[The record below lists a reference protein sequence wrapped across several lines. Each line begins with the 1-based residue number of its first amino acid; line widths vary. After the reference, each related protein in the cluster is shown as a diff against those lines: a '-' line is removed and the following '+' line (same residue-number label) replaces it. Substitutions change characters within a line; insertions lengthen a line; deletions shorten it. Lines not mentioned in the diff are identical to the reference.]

1 MDAKEIQEKID
12 ILQKEVST
20 VIKGKDEVIR
30 KVIMAILASGHVL
43 LEDVPGLG
51 KTTLAKAFSKALGFA
66 NKRIQFT
73 PDTMPSDIVGMSIY
87 NEQTNAFEYVEGA
100 AVNCN
105 LLLGDEINRTSSKTQ
120 SALLEAMAEGCVTV
134 DGVTHQLLEPFVVMA
149 TQNPVT
155 SGGTQALPDS
165 QLDRFMIC
173 LSMGYPDAESQ
184 LAILKNVSDRD
195 LIEKVQPVMTIE
207 DVKQAKSYVKNMQV
221 KDEILRYIICLCEKT
236 REHEHVELGISPR
249 GVGAL
254 AEMAKSFALCEG
266 RTYVVPDDVLAIFPD
281 VCAHRLIL
289 NTKARRENVTA
300 YEILEEIAQQ
310 TEKPKL
316 LRKYQKT

>member
-207 DVKQAKSYVKNMQV
+207 DVKQAKSHVKNMQV

-316 LRKYQKT
+316 LRK

>member
-120 SALLEAMAEGCVTV
+120 SALLEAMAEGGVTV

-221 KDEILRYIICLCEKT
+221 NDEILRYIICLCEKT

-316 LRKYQKT
+316 LRK

>member
-221 KDEILRYIICLCEKT
+221 NDEILRYIICLCEKT

-254 AEMAKSFALCEG
+254 AEMAKAFALCEG
-266 RTYVVPDDVLAIFPD
+266 RTYVVPEDVLAIFPD
-281 VCAHRLIL
+281 VCVHRLIL

-310 TEKPKL
+310 VEKPKL
-316 LRKYQKT
+316 LRK

>member
-66 NKRIQFT
+66 NKRIQFR

-221 KDEILRYIICLCEKT
+221 NDEILRYIICLCEKT

-254 AEMAKSFALCEG
+254 AEMAKAFALCEG
-266 RTYVVPDDVLAIFPD
+266 RTYVVPEDVLAIFPD

-316 LRKYQKT
+316 LRK

>member
-195 LIEKVQPVMTIE
+195 LIEKVQLVMTIE

-221 KDEILRYIICLCEKT
+221 NDEILRYIICLCEKT

-316 LRKYQKT
+316 LRK

>member
-207 DVKQAKSYVKNMQV
+207 DIKQAKSYVKNMQV
-221 KDEILRYIICLCEKT
+221 NDEILRYIICLCEKT

-254 AEMAKSFALCEG
+254 AEIAKSFALCEG

-316 LRKYQKT
+316 LRK

>member
-149 TQNPVT
+149 TQNLVT

-254 AEMAKSFALCEG
+254 AEMAKAFALCEG

-316 LRKYQKT
+316 LRK

>member
-236 REHEHVELGISPR
+236 REHEHVELGINPR

-254 AEMAKSFALCEG
+254 AEMAESFALCDG

-316 LRKYQKT
+316 LRK

>member
-134 DGVTHQLLEPFVVMA
+134 DGVTHQLFEPFVVMA

-300 YEILEEIAQQ
+300 YEILEEISQQ

-316 LRKYQKT
+316 LRK

>member
-1 MDAKEIQEKID
+1 MAAKEIQEKID

-221 KDEILRYIICLCEKT
+221 NDEILRYIICLCEKT

-249 GVGAL
+249 GVGAV

-266 RTYVVPDDVLAIFPD
+266 RTYVVPEDVLAIFPD

-310 TEKPKL
+310 VEKPKL
-316 LRKYQKT
+316 LRK

>member
-73 PDTMPSDIVGMSIY
+73 PDTSDIVGMSIY

-254 AEMAKSFALCEG
+254 AEMAKAFALCEG

-316 LRKYQKT
+316 LRK

>member
-1 MDAKEIQEKID
+1 MDEKEIQEKID

-221 KDEILRYIICLCEKT
+221 NDEILRYIICLCEKT

-254 AEMAKSFALCEG
+254 AEMAKAFALCEG

-310 TEKPKL
+310 VEKPKL
-316 LRKYQKT
+316 LRK

>member
-134 DGVTHQLLEPFVVMA
+134 DGVTHQLFEPFVVMA

-316 LRKYQKT
+316 LRK

>member
-134 DGVTHQLLEPFVVMA
+134 DGVTHQLLKPFVVMA

-195 LIEKVQPVMTIE
+195 LIEKVQSVMTIE
-207 DVKQAKSYVKNMQV
+207 DIKQAKSYVKNMQV

-316 LRKYQKT
+316 LRK

>member
-30 KVIMAILASGHVL
+30 KVIMAILASRHVL

-195 LIEKVQPVMTIE
+195 LIEKVQSVMTIE
-207 DVKQAKSYVKNMQV
+207 DIKQAKSYVKNMQV

-316 LRKYQKT
+316 LRK

>member
-221 KDEILRYIICLCEKT
+221 NDEILRYIICLCEKT

-249 GVGAL
+249 GVGAV

-266 RTYVVPDDVLAIFPD
+266 RTYVVPEDVLAIFPD

-310 TEKPKL
+310 VEKLKL
-316 LRKYQKT
+316 LRK

>member
-134 DGVTHQLLEPFVVMA
+134 DGVTYQLLEPFVVMA

-195 LIEKVQPVMTIE
+195 LIEKVQSVMTIE
-207 DVKQAKSYVKNMQV
+207 DIKQAKSYVKNMQV

-316 LRKYQKT
+316 LRK

>member
-207 DVKQAKSYVKNMQV
+207 DVKQAKSYGKNMQV
-221 KDEILRYIICLCEKT
+221 NDEILRYIICVCEKT

-254 AEMAKSFALCEG
+254 AEMAKAFALCEG
-266 RTYVVPDDVLAIFPD
+266 RTYVVPEDVLAIFPD

-310 TEKPKL
+310 VEKPKL
-316 LRKYQKT
+316 LRK

>member
-149 TQNPVT
+149 TQNLVT

-221 KDEILRYIICLCEKT
+221 NDEILRYIICLCEKT

-254 AEMAKSFALCEG
+254 AEMAKAFALCEG
-266 RTYVVPDDVLAIFPD
+266 RTYVVPEDVLAIFPD

-316 LRKYQKT
+316 LRK

>member
-221 KDEILRYIICLCEKT
+221 NDEILRYIICLCEKT

-254 AEMAKSFALCEG
+254 AEMAKAFALCEG
-266 RTYVVPDDVLAIFPD
+266 RTYVVPEDVLAIFPD

-310 TEKPKL
+310 IEKPKL
-316 LRKYQKT
+316 LRK

>member
-221 KDEILRYIICLCEKT
+221 NDEILRYIICLCEKT

-254 AEMAKSFALCEG
+254 AEMAKAFALCEG
-266 RTYVVPDDVLAIFPD
+266 RTYVVPEDVLAIFPD

-300 YEILEEIAQQ
+300 YEIFEEIAQQ
-310 TEKPKL
+310 VEKPKL
-316 LRKYQKT
+316 LRK

>member
-1 MDAKEIQEKID
+1 M
-12 ILQKEVST
+12 
-20 VIKGKDEVIR
+20 
-30 KVIMAILASGHVL
+30 
-43 LEDVPGLG
+43 
-51 KTTLAKAFSKALGFA
+51 
-66 NKRIQFT
+66 
-73 PDTMPSDIVGMSIY
+73 
-87 NEQTNAFEYVEGA
+87 
-100 AVNCN
+100 
-105 LLLGDEINRTSSKTQ
+105 
-120 SALLEAMAEGCVTV
+120 

-195 LIEKVQPVMTIE
+195 LIE
-207 DVKQAKSYVKNMQV
+207 NMQV

-316 LRKYQKT
+316 LRK

>member
-12 ILQKEVST
+12 SLQKEVST

-207 DVKQAKSYVKNMQV
+207 DIKQAKSYVKNMQV
-221 KDEILRYIICLCEKT
+221 NDEILRYIICLCEKT

-316 LRKYQKT
+316 LRK

>member
-43 LEDVPGLG
+43 LKDVPGLG

-207 DVKQAKSYVKNMQV
+207 DIKQAKSYVKNMQV
-221 KDEILRYIICLCEKT
+221 NDEILRYIICLCEKT

-316 LRKYQKT
+316 LRK

>member
-73 PDTMPSDIVGMSIY
+73 PDTMPSAIVGMSIY

-221 KDEILRYIICLCEKT
+221 NDEILRYIICLCEKT

-266 RTYVVPDDVLAIFPD
+266 RTYVVPEDVLAIFPD

-310 TEKPKL
+310 VEKPKL
-316 LRKYQKT
+316 LRK

>member
-207 DVKQAKSYVKNMQV
+207 DVKQAKSYVKNMQAN
-221 KDEILRYIICLCEKT
+221 DEILRYIICLCEKT

-254 AEMAKSFALCEG
+254 AEMAKAFALCEG
-266 RTYVVPDDVLAIFPD
+266 RTYVVPEDVLAIFPD

-310 TEKPKL
+310 VEKPKL
-316 LRKYQKT
+316 LRK

>member
-254 AEMAKSFALCEG
+254 AEMAKAFALCEG

-281 VCAHRLIL
+281 VCVHRLIL

-316 LRKYQKT
+316 LRK

>member
-155 SGGTQALPDS
+155 SGGTQALPYS

-221 KDEILRYIICLCEKT
+221 NDEILRYIICLCEKT

-254 AEMAKSFALCEG
+254 AEMAKAFALCEG
-266 RTYVVPDDVLAIFPD
+266 RTYVVPEDVLAIFPD

-310 TEKPKL
+310 VEKPKL
-316 LRKYQKT
+316 LRK

>member
-1 MDAKEIQEKID
+1 MR
-12 ILQKEVST
+12 LTVLRQKHSLT
-20 VIKGKDEVIR
+20 
-30 KVIMAILASGHVL
+30 
-43 LEDVPGLG
+43 
-51 KTTLAKAFSKALGFA
+51 
-66 NKRIQFT
+66 
-73 PDTMPSDIVGMSIY
+73 
-87 NEQTNAFEYVEGA
+87 
-100 AVNCN
+100 
-105 LLLGDEINRTSSKTQ
+105 
-120 SALLEAMAEGCVTV
+120 LLEAMAEGCVTV

-221 KDEILRYIICLCEKT
+221 NDEILRYIICLCEKT

-316 LRKYQKT
+316 LRKIAKNINGRQQGKEEIMRAKIGYMAILVLMGFLYLWTNVAVTFYLFFGTFVVCHFVFFA

>member
-221 KDEILRYIICLCEKT
+221 NDEILRYIICLCEKT

-266 RTYVVPDDVLAIFPD
+266 RTYVVPEDVLAIFPD

-316 LRKYQKT
+316 LRK

>member
-221 KDEILRYIICLCEKT
+221 NDEILRYIICLCEKT

-266 RTYVVPDDVLAIFPD
+266 RTYVVPEDVLAIFPD

-300 YEILEEIAQQ
+300 YEILEEISQQ

-316 LRKYQKT
+316 LRK

>member
-30 KVIMAILASGHVL
+30 RVIMAILASGHVL

-221 KDEILRYIICLCEKT
+221 NDEILRYIICLCEKT

-254 AEMAKSFALCEG
+254 AEMAKAFALCEG
-266 RTYVVPDDVLAIFPD
+266 RTYVVPEDVLAIFPD

-310 TEKPKL
+310 VEKPKL
-316 LRKYQKT
+316 LRK

>member
-30 KVIMAILASGHVL
+30 KVIMAILASGPVL

-316 LRKYQKT
+316 LRK

>member
-254 AEMAKSFALCEG
+254 AEMAKAFALCEG
-266 RTYVVPDDVLAIFPD
+266 RTYVVPEDVLAIFPD

-310 TEKPKL
+310 VEKPKL
-316 LRKYQKT
+316 LRK

>member
-207 DVKQAKSYVKNMQV
+207 DIKQAKSYVKNMQV
-221 KDEILRYIICLCEKT
+221 NDEILRYIICLCEKT

-316 LRKYQKT
+316 LRKQQKT

>member
-134 DGVTHQLLEPFVVMA
+134 AGVTHQLLEPFVVMA

-221 KDEILRYIICLCEKT
+221 NDEILRYIICLCEKT

-310 TEKPKL
+310 IEKPKL
-316 LRKYQKT
+316 LRK